1 MEMMDLNTSKALK
14 ENNVKLL
21 LLIGIAVSILAAVFI
36 YTHST
41 RKHLKEQAYYAVEQ
55 NVGEIAN
62 EIESSVGFAK
72 SSIRLTSQSATQSM
86 TSDVIEDVNAILDP
100 LLPSTPFNFIEYI
113 LADGWNTMNDGGVP
127 FDASDRE
134 YYQQG
139 IQGKTGIW
147 INFTPK
153 KSKEVLLNF
162 YTPLFYEGEI
172 VGVFTGTLG
181 GDTNIKP
188 LLESAFFGEEVRGFL
203 CDSNG
208 YIIASTVD
216 GLETNTALHTYLKD
230 AMGVSD
236 AEYGVMLDH
245 ISQETESA
253 FEFHESAG
261 NAVGC
266 ISRVEDLGWY
276 VVQIVPARSLAN
288 IMNTSTIQSILVVGL
303 IIVLFVVYV
312 LYASKEQKKKNE
324 QKIAEHRGV
333 VEVLGKEYSSVYL
346 INTETGLMEPYRLK
360 DGIRRHYG
368 SAMEKGLL
376 WDDGISDYA
385 RRFVR
390 EDYREEF
397 LRKCTLDNLLAAL
410 PEDGEILTYEFV
422 NDRDGEQHV
431 YRVIASLLPESKV
444 RYIVVGFADINEE
457 REKEAAMQK
466 VLQDAC
472 RSAEAANKA
481 KSAFLFNMSHDIRTP
496 MNAIIGFTN
505 MLEKYREDE
514 RAFHHCVENI
524 QVSSNYLLNLINN
537 VLDLAR
543 IESGKATLDDTAV
556 WDANQFN
563 DNLVTVF
570 SSELEKK
577 HLTLHR
583 AFDITH
589 HDVYVDTTKLEQIFI
604 NILSNAVKYT
614 PPGGDIYM
622 TVTEVPSEKEG
633 YCCYRTVI
641 EDTGIGMSQEFLP
654 HIFDEFAREKNST
667 ESGIAGTGLGM
678 GITKKII
685 DLMDGTISIESE
697 LGKGTRVTICLPH
710 RIALTPARQAGG
722 GERSALSYDAS
733 VFAGKRILLAED
745 NALNAEIAVAILED
759 AGFAVEHA
767 EDGIICVDMLEKAP
781 PGYYDLILMDIQMPN
796 MDGYK
801 ATQTIRTL
809 PDREKAE
816 IPIIAMTAN
825 AFEEDRRNAFQ
836 AGMNGHIAK
845 PIRVDDLLSALA
857 KSFQE
862 APQA

>member
-1 MEMMDLNTSKALK
+1 MMDLGT
-14 ENNVKLL
+14 VRTHRGGYGRVLL
-21 LLIGIAVSILAAVFI
+21 VIAMAVIIVAAVSG
-36 YTHST
+36 YTRST
-41 RKHLKEQAYYAVEQ
+41 RNHLKEQAYYAVEQ

-62 EIESSVGFAK
+62 EIEASVGFAK

-86 TSDVIEDVNAILDP
+86 TGDVIEDVNAILDP
-100 LLPSTPFNFIEYI
+100 LLDSTPFNFIEYI

-134 YYQQG
+134 YYKQG

-162 YTPLFYEGEI
+162 YTPLYYEDRI

-181 GDTNIKP
+181 GDTNMKP
-188 LLESAFFGEEVRGFL
+188 LLESRFFGQEVRGFL
-203 CDSNG
+203 CHSDGN
-208 YIIASTVD
+208 IIASTVD
-216 GLETNTALHTYLKD
+216 GLATNTALCTYLVEV
-230 AMGVSD
+230 MGVD
-236 AEYGVMLDH
+236 EKAY
-245 ISQETESA
+245 ETVDEHMSRELETA
-253 FEFHESAG
+253 FEFRERAG

-266 ISRVEDLGWY
+266 VSRVEGLGWY
-276 VVQIVPARSLAN
+276 VVQIVPAKSMAN
-288 IMNTSTIQSILVVGL
+288 IMNATTVQSILVIGL
-303 IIVLFVVYV
+303 IILLFV
-312 LYASKEQKKKNE
+312 LYFFHVSREQRKKNE
-324 QKIAEHRGV
+324 QEIAEHRGV

-346 INTETGLMEPYRLK
+346 VNTETGLMEPYRLK

-368 SAMEKGLL
+368 DAMEAGLL
-376 WDDGISDYA
+376 WDDGVADYA

-397 LRKCTLDNLLAAL
+397 LRKCTLDNLMAELQ
-410 PEDGEILTYEFV
+410 EDGEIFTYEYI

-431 YRVIASLLPESKV
+431 YRVIASLLPDSKV
-444 RYIVVGFADINEE
+444 RHIVLGFADINEE
-457 REKEAAMQK
+457 REKELAMQK
-466 VLQDAC
+466 ALQDAC
-472 RSAEAANKA
+472 RRAEAANGA

-505 MLEKYREDE
+505 MLEKNREDE
-514 RAFHHCVENI
+514 GTFHHCVENI
-524 QVSSNYLLNLINN
+524 KVSSNYLLNLINN

-556 WDANQFN
+556 WNDKQFN
-563 DNLVTVF
+563 NNLVTVF

-583 AFDITH
+583 SFEITH
-589 HDVYVDTTKLEQIFI
+589 HDVYVDTTKLEQIFM

-622 TVTEVPSEKEG
+622 TVTEVPCEKEG

-667 ESGIAGTGLGM
+667 ESRIAGTGLGM
-678 GITKKII
+678 GITKKMV
-685 DLMDGTISIESE
+685 DLMNGTIEVESE

-710 RIALTPARQAGG
+710 RIASEAERRIM
-722 GERSALSYDAS
+722 GEKRDRLVCDLS

-745 NALNAEIAVAILED
+745 NDLNAEIAIAVLEE

-767 EDGIICVDMLEKAP
+767 EDGIICVDMLERREA
-781 PGYYDLILMDIQMPN
+781 GYYDLILMDIQMPN

-801 ATQTIRTL
+801 ATGIIRSMKD
-809 PDREKAE
+809 PRKAA

-825 AFEEDRRNAFQ
+825 AFEEDRKNAFA

-845 PIRVDDLLSALA
+845 PVNVNRLYETLA
-857 KSFQE
+857 EILK
-862 APQA
+862 